1 MKIKYLL
8 MIGVCSLFCRVNLSA
23 EVLDREIL
31 VVSPKKIITQK
42 VKTVMTKPVSSP
54 RISEI
59 YFKTGS
65 ARITTSQM
73 NKLDKLIPVDG
84 AVVVINGYSSSPGSE
99 KYNIRLS
106 KLRAESVRNYLSVK
120 YPGIQFDLHYYGAR
134 KPKYTNKTLRGR
146 NGNQRVLVKIK

>member
-8 MIGVCSLFCRVNLSA
+8 VIGVCSLFSIANLSA

-42 VKTVMTKPVSSP
+42 VKTVMAKPISSP

-65 ARITTSQM
+65 ARITASQM
-73 NKLDKLIPVDG
+73 NKLDKLIPGDG
-84 AVVVINGYSSSPGSE
+84 DVVVINGYSSSPGSE
-99 KYNIRLS
+99 KYNIKLS
-106 KLRAESVRNYLSVK
+106 KLRAESVRKYLLKK
-120 YPGIQFDLHYYGAR
+120 YPGIQVNLHYHGSGR
-134 KPKYTNKTLRGR
+134 PKYTNKTLRGR
-146 NGNQRVLVKIK
+146 DGNQRVLVEIK